1 MRIVINIERRNAKLS
16 KDMNCKRTIKRII
29 MMKQFLN
36 IFIFHGDRD
45 LKILFREIRVIFL
58 IVWEKYENYN

>member
-29 MMKQFLN
+29 MTKQFLN
-36 IFIFHGDRD
+36 IFIFHRYGKVGRRT
-45 LKILFREIRVIFL
+45 LAGYLF
-58 IVWEKYENYN
+58 